1 MPATYYRLQIS
12 TQVGVKDKRL
22 HNTSDLK
29 PPKAPNATFLYSL
42 YISDFPDEMH

>member
-1 MPATYYRLQIS
+1 MSTIYHRLQIS

-29 PPKAPNATFLYSL
+29 PPKAPNVTFLYSL
-42 YISDFPDEMH
+42 YISGFPR